1 MKHIK
6 LFENFDIIDLVDDV
20 KDILVDLYD
29 LGYGIDV
36 FLSRNKASDKEKKIL
51 VVYIQGIEGEGSKSG
66 DRFYDYFKADIY
78 KDYDL
83 RIKEYL
89 GDKLKSVEYEI
100 YSYIH
105 DREHNKTKDFNTCL
119 DDIDYEKIEEL
130 ICNYE
135 IK

>member
-6 LFENFDIIDLVDDV
+6 LFENFDILDLVDDV

-29 LGYGIDV
+29 LGYSIDV

-89 GDKLKSVEYEI
+89 GDKLKKVEYDAYL
-100 YSYIH
+100 YSYIEDAFH
-105 DREHNKTKDFNTCL
+105 KKEYDFNELL
-119 DDIDYEKIEEL
+119 DLDSSVEEL